1 MEDPLYFFISYPRNA
16 QENSGDFKFKV
27 QDNKQ
32 KPECIN
38 EDKTYENGIYYYK
51 KIFMINK
58 SKSKSKKEINYNFE
72 FIIGEDKYIISFDN
86 KDNTFIYD
94 VDLKVGKKIINIVKK
109 ISQSIIEYNDK
120 MEFFIEALEQRNEK
134 SKMDDLFK
142 DSIALYSKKKGFSL
156 LISLFLKIYERKDL
170 CSELLKLFR
179 DMNKNQKE
187 NDKNMDRKPY
197 LKNYIGEFNDILSKA
212 NSYDYDKI
220 ELYGLLLCYFN
231 FYDNDTFESILL
243 DLFKKNKKELFEIL
257 LIYNAHFKFPIKQ
270 DFNFFKDFIQ
280 YAIEKED
287 FTIFKCGLNYIKDLV
302 TFIDIMEINKEE
314 MFNLYTQKDEKC
326 IIKLDDNL
334 KFQILEKEE
343 AYNLDNEN
351 STINKIIRNIKS
363 IIDFSDN
370 NNTFLIYF
378 TNNFWKSILNYF
390 NEPTQDNISICYEL
404 RNLFLLYYDLVIKK
418 FEKKNPKKFVIK
430 NEVIN
435 YYEID
440 EFAFLLDQMI
450 KKHLSENKELE
461 SIEKLAYITKY
472 NPYYTDSK
480 YYNQVSS
487 DIFDLL
493 DLNNIDNDFIE
504 HFKEMNF
511 ELIFKENIPEYI
523 NKIFSKINNISDFD
537 TIIDLINIERLGD
550 KTSFLDSVKKKY
562 DKIITNDIELL
573 TDKELN
579 KAIKVIS
586 KLSIINFIFEEEKKK
601 FNFIEHKLKKLGKNI
616 IPLIYIEIIRQCM
629 KLEENTYDNVN
640 EENDEESKF
649 KKLKDFIFDKF
660 ANKLDDSKDI
670 DNIIKLINCL
680 EGHTEN
686 IEKDK
691 CNEIEDNTLNEQNDK
706 RKENILNEFLK
717 KLIEKN
723 LFTKEEYF
731 SRNKNLKIELLY
743 KLSENGKIKKNVG
756 EYYDKIQNLIKSI
769 KQDLDGQIE
778 KKTLE
783 EFLSNNESFV
793 KQRLSLIN
801 LIIDV
806 FKPEETYKKLN
817 KINDEI
823 NKEIENLI
831 FIKDNI
837 IIYHSVVYE
846 QIIKRL
852 IEIINNNQNKKIS
865 DYKGGK
871 DGKGGNIHEF
881 LNEIKSNNLVDIAN
895 KVNKVKNFLLFK
907 VIYEMNQGKDEEKN
921 FNDAYQELNE
931 IKEEIYKKI
940 GIIKLYEKYKKYFDK
955 IREKLSNNE
964 DRAKDFIKDFVDYYE
979 IKDKML
985 ENGLIIIFKSK
996 KFELDINSMIFFFG
1010 YFQTDN
1016 KEWNDKLSP
1025 EKYQNL
1031 SEKNFEG
1038 IKKNLDELR
1047 RSRIYD
1053 YNNIKNYN
1061 KLFTCLY
1068 DKREAFDFL
1077 FSKKVEDMNILK
1089 DRIQPNDRI
1098 LKVQD
1103 IEDTEKCIITIN
1115 RMRNLEDNN
1124 KIFKY
1129 IMALNDQII
1138 SQFVNFS
1145 KIYSS
1150 VIELDRN
1157 DDISENIFEQVNNI
1171 IKDATFNILQDYE
1184 DFFYYDEKNKKT
1196 EPITTEQLIH
1206 LKNKI
1211 HNENIKGNED
1221 DKIKAKCKVL
1231 IFFKNLVSNLE
1242 IINEYMDVLRT
1253 KGSSLPIKISIKIKK
1268 IEDKEHKEDNEP
1280 TIRFYLADK
1289 LIEFKD
1295 IRDFLFNAKNKYTTQ
1310 LDAIYKKDLNIR
1322 FLFGK
1327 QFRSIMKHIKSDL
1340 NIDSFLRFIL
1350 NNKNNNQEIKEG
1362 YKALKTN
1369 DIDYVKFYEL
1379 YNQYSLDSISDYITT
1394 LFSHNNIS
1402 IEQHYNEMQIISPDD
1417 KIYKGLFLHECEN
1430 NSMEEFILN
1439 LYWDKIK
1446 LLPIAQNVL
1455 ITNKETSSE
1464 QIQAFFHRAILCN
1477 YNTLYIIELNDSFN
1491 IYQQS
1496 IMNSYL
1502 DKLLTI
1508 KNEIY
1513 NEGKDEIIE
1522 KKNTQIY
1529 LDSCIVFVYDK
1540 SNKNITSFLN
1550 EIKKLDIQ
1558 HFESISNIEKNNKF
1572 LSELKNIKVITSD
1585 ICGLGKSQKIKK
1597 TILDNNKKYFHFPLG
1612 GILNKDIIFNK
1623 LSKLLKKIK
1632 SENYDKVAIHLDL
1645 TESKEQSILN
1655 EFFFSF
1661 LVTKFYTNNES
1672 IIYVPQDI
1680 DIYIEIPN
1688 CFTDYISKFRILNI
1702 FNKENITFE
1711 NMPKFNY
1718 SSETTKIFKR
1728 ILGLENNEDI
1738 QKFVEENMGKGKF
1751 SYHQIDIF
1759 IKLFISHIS
1768 QHIKFDPKFP
1778 LSINVKDITQD
1789 SIPQFAKCTPYF
1801 TNGSFAKLLTGTDKN
1816 KNDDKKDY
1824 VDKLSGVYKND
1835 LENMEFKEP
1844 LIYKNK
1850 DKLKFEKLY
1859 IPSHDSQEYKNSVE
1873 FLAELKKFLNL
1884 PNDVEKEVN
1893 GLNSLKSIIEEENN
1907 NYVITND
1914 NYRKMVLLAYRIKAN
1929 IPVIIMGDT
1938 GCGKTALIIKLNQI
1952 LNNGENK
1959 VEIINIHPGITD
1971 DKLCKIMDKKNEIA
1985 KKRKDEELWVF
1996 FDEINTCLSLSLL
2009 TEIFINRSYNGN
2021 ILSDNIRLIG
2031 ACNPYRKRKEN
2042 HEKYGLSMSDDKDND
2057 LVYLVEPIPQSLLY
2071 YVFSFGSIDEK
2082 DEKRYI
2088 QSIIEPLFSPEEA
2101 YLHRITTDAISQ
2113 CHIYLRKTFDPSV
2126 VSLREIAR
2134 FSKCLKYFQ
2143 NYFSIKNK
2151 YEKRSNNMKNNKL
2164 RSIICTIY
2172 LNYYI
2177 RLTDAEVRT
2186 NFDFD
2191 LRPTLLKLVNNSDQI
2206 IEKEG
2211 EDLMDQIKNDD
2222 LKFEIKNRPEENI
2235 ENFSDFLK
2243 IEEEYLLNQIELDEG
2258 IGRNTL
2264 LKENVFLLFLSVNTN
2279 IPYII
2284 IGKPGSGKSLS
2295 AQLINKSMRG
2305 KYSKNKFFQQ
2315 FPEIIQTYFQGS
2327 ESTQPEDVENLFEKA
2342 KKKLDY
2348 FKNKDIKKEELPIS
2362 LVLFDE
2368 LGLAERSKS
2377 NPLKVLHS
2385 KLEYTGKE
2393 EGLSFVGISNYSLDA
2408 AKINRALVSCVP
2420 DLDQKIGDLI
2430 ETSGNIVES
2439 ISDKLKNDQIFQIL
2453 SKTYFNYKKEL
2464 QTIKELVTYKQYVI
2478 EQNSSNNNNTTK
2490 PKVDNQKQLE
2500 DNKKKEET
2508 ISRIAEI
2515 SKSKGDKIKGIEDLK
2530 VGKQEVN
2537 QENPDVIKLKED
2549 LIKNNKSESEG
2560 KTQNDEKT
2568 VYSIESEEKNND
2580 LKKGNKREKRQFKF
2594 IKKEKKFI
2602 YLLKKENKI
2611 RKDFHGNRDFYNLIR
2626 GIAKELAKKGDLNDK
2641 DKVSIVIHYIERNFG
2656 GIDYEIDVNLDLILD
2671 DISED
2676 VKKLKNILEDYDLYD
2691 EKKKT
2696 TKLPSVFLF
2705 KKIYNFECEVMD
2717 PNSKLR
2723 IEKDKLNDY
2732 NLNKC
2737 ISENIKDENSRY
2749 LLLKIKPSLTRLIY
2763 QKIKLQHPFKN
2774 IKLYDGS
2781 PFENDK
2787 NKEYRFKKINEIQ
2800 DDAKDDKLIIIENL
2814 DQIHPFL
2821 FDLYNMNY
2829 IIKDEKKLARICLEV
2844 FNEQLTLV
2852 NDKFRIIILVNRR
2865 FVDNCNLA
2873 FLNRLEKMNL
2883 TFNKLLDNRL
2893 KRIAENII
2901 KDIKLKNTIKK
2912 YKRINFSLRDLLI
2925 NSEEEEIQGLVYYF
2939 SQESKKNEDKYNEDI
2954 KEANINEE
2962 QLTEQLKEKV
2972 LQKIYKILPQDIISV
2987 LSEDNIIRKKYCDL
3001 KNIYNFEDYINDEE
3015 SKKYKISIIYTYTG
3029 ITNIVNGLNK
3039 GMSFMVSELKSEN
3052 ELKNLINELK
3062 IKNENNKNKEG
3073 KTIYIKFEQSNS
3085 EKIKFISNY
3094 ILSNLLDDK
3103 YNYIII
3109 MHINRNFN
3117 VHNNKEKI
3125 YSLPDIYPEIN
3136 QLFIDN
3142 LNGNNKMKLNYFLTR
3157 DIKEILE
3164 EKRNDLNLDNEFIK
3178 TLKKYLKN
3186 NLNKKSFDENLIKD
3200 YINEII
3206 SYFDEEASTKEKIF
3220 EITFKLIDQNKD
3232 EETNCKDIID
3242 EIYNNRYITIYTID
3256 IVSCLIEYIIENIF
3270 NKYLEKIFDI
3280 LEDNNIL
3287 TTLYQIK
3294 KNNLETISKNLIE
3307 EIINKYLN
3315 EMIKMKKYNKNPKFL
3330 FNHNI
3335 PGFYNFYVKISEY
3348 IYKTITLNFSNN
3360 EKKLRKLAKAT
3371 FDKMKDFND
3380 VEESSLNNLYDEVKK
3395 NDKYILE
3402 LINKIPYN
3410 FILQDYLTYFLRKY
3424 ENPAGIYKSED
3435 ISHKM
3440 IDLLLKLRF
3449 DENYPLLKGSDNINN
3464 LLLRIIWIESNVN
3477 YILNSLKILKSALT
3491 IFNNNENYLFN
3502 SINELIFKEKSIRYI
3517 TNEKKNPE
3525 HTKIVNECFYV
3536 LLASIC
3542 YIITSEE
3549 IQLIEIIDSKNQ
3561 NEIEID
3567 YYCNILIEINKILQ
3581 FLNDDLRIFLNEMYI
3596 IDELIKI
3603 IDLFKNNNN
3612 LEKINKIKNNLR
3624 ENAIIIQK
3632 YSNINNDEILSEKLI
3647 YNFEDLYSLIFKDE
3661 IVNKNNKEYFD
3672 KLRYIFYKEI
3682 KKISD
3687 IGYRYKIFEKIIEFD
3702 EIIKKSNDIFQI
3714 LLKKVIKKEEFV
3726 ESRNN
3731 LLNSD
3736 DNLIKL
3742 IETNLINNN
3751 NFTLSET
3758 LLYFFEKNSMIYLN
3772 YILND
3777 KEIKLNLEDDEVK
3790 DKKDKNKKI
3799 KGPLQIFKD
3808 CIQFLQYYISKP
3820 EKFES
3825 KSKETC
3831 KLFCLGY
3838 IRVYCYTFI
3847 NMILEGKPEIKESKI
3862 FDIINGK
3869 ESLYKMI
3876 RLYLYKILF
3885 NKKSIYVFINQ
3896 ENFKKYKLNEFVDL
3910 KKLLQN
3916 NDFINIYKIDNKIK
3930 TLNEDYYDQSKKVI
3944 EKYKK
3949 DAFKNKIKEKE
3960 LNIEE
3965 TGIDNFYVASF
3976 NSTLAN
3982 LQMENSDV
3990 NKDFYKNICLPL
4002 FNKDKLLSKA
4012 IPLFYDYS
4020 VFKKLKENFGINPNN
4035 IKAFLYGY
4043 RFCLNELFSANSKGI
4058 YYPLYNGK
4066 ISYLKDKLY
4075 PGNDT
4080 KPNPIY
4086 YQIIN
4091 HFKTKPK
4098 SGCYV
4103 CLCDKGGYYH
4113 SVPSGFPGKKELGKK
4128 CPKCQK
4134 EIGSWVAGLVYKDVV
4149 PVKREKYYRIFK
4161 DEKEIDSLKKQTK
4174 TSEKLKEIHKLTLE
4188 QYKEN
4193 YIKKAAKSEKG
4204 VYVPTFND
4212 FKNDEKVIRNLSPIS
4227 YRLLNYILYTHL
4239 FFASLIQEKK
4249 EFKSYLPEKGKT
4261 KMSWVETLSECWQL
4275 LNKELLKEN
4284 IDSIENFLNC
4294 CFIDV
4299 FSILSSAKT
4308 IEKYEDLIAL
4318 EEKLEQKIEGV
4329 VGKIKIENNKKNLIK
4344 KKNEEDITSFIN
4356 LLKEEFT
4363 SDFYKAEEFPFY
4375 DYFYYSDYLS
4385 EQYIN
4390 EKLSH
4395 MDENKYPV
4403 LKNYLDKIGKTDID
4417 QYSLD
4422 NLNIFHNPL
4431 NLINEKYF
4439 NNISRKYAENKKL
4452 KEEQIYINNKEII
4465 DNFIKYYNSLKIK
4478 DNNEIIKLSPD
4489 NPLKSFLIDN
4499 NDNIGNT
4506 YISIYKKFIKN
4517 QNDILETL
4525 LDNKINRG
4533 LFDINCKNKINIQN
4547 INDNEIFTS
4556 KLPEKV
4562 SFIEILFNS
4571 SYKKILDS
4579 ESKSYEL
4586 YKEYEIN
4593 YDLIEENLT
4602 ELLLKNKKLLNENIT
4617 EFIYNN
4623 ESFSNQVTNLI
4634 TIFKKRY
4641 TIKNIGTHDKVAI
4654 YEFYKPNK
4662 NNIFVSK
4669 NMINDFLTLI
4679 NFLNDKRKEGENKE
4693 YTEETKLYDVVLLL
4707 KETVSNF
4714 LIKLFEDK
4722 EILTINKTVGIFD
4735 YYLKLIYKDII
4746 KDINDYQEVL
4756 DDATIAN
4763 INKYYE
4769 KEHLITKK
4777 NLAYAIRLF
4786 ITLVLVPEEE
4796 KENKI
4801 KLNNNNIINYLKSP
4815 DLWNIDVSDID
4826 FNKNLNELKIFN
4838 VKINQILSLYDT
4850 LGKDIE
4856 DNLIDE
4862 VEKENKP
4869 EKEVKIIHDN
4879 KLPENNQDKSLKI
4892 LDGNNKVEE
4901 EEEEDDDIFG
4911 PNKKDTDDEIDSD

>member
-1 MEDPLYFFISYPRNA
+1 M
-16 QENSGDFKFKV
+16 
-27 QDNKQ
+27 
-32 KPECIN
+32 PECIN
-38 EDKTYENGIYYYK
+38 EDKIYENGIYYYK

-58 SKSKSKKEINYNFE
+58 SKSKSKKPINYNFE

-94 VDLKVGKKIINIVKK
+94 VDLKVGKKIIDIFKNID
-109 ISQSIIEYNDK
+109 QSKIEYNDK
-120 MEFFIEALEQRNEK
+120 MQFFIEALEQRNEK
-134 SKMDDLFK
+134 SKTDDLFK
-142 DSIALYSKKKGFSL
+142 DTIALYSKKKGFSL

-170 CSELLKLFR
+170 CSELLKLFK
-179 DMNKNQKE
+179 DMNKNPKDNE
-187 NDKNMDRKPY
+187 KNMDRKAC
-197 LKNYIGEFNDILSKA
+197 LKNYTEEFNEILSKSD
-212 NSYDYDKI
+212 SYDYDKI
-220 ELYGLLLCYFN
+220 EFYGLLLCYFN
-231 FYDNDTFESILL
+231 YYDYENFDSILL
-243 DLFKKNKKELFEIL
+243 DLFKKSKKELFEIL
-257 LIYNAHFKFPIKQ
+257 LIYNAHFKYPIKQ
-270 DFNFFKDFIQ
+270 DFKFIKDFIQ
-280 YAIEKED
+280 YAIKKED
-287 FTIFKCGLNYIKDLV
+287 FAIFQCGLNYIKDLV

-334 KFQILEKEE
+334 KFQIVDKEE

-363 IIDFSDN
+363 IIEFCEN

-378 TNNFWKSILNYF
+378 TNNFWKYILNYF

-404 RNLFLLYYDLVIKK
+404 RKLFLLYYDLVIKK
-418 FEKKNPKKFVIK
+418 FEKKPKKFTIK

-435 YYEID
+435 YFEID

-450 KKHLSENKELE
+450 KKHLSEKKDLE

-493 DLNNIDNDFIE
+493 DLNNIDDDFIE
-504 HFKEMNF
+504 HFREMNF
-511 ELIFKENIPEYI
+511 ELIFKENISEYI

-537 TIIDLINIERLGD
+537 TIIDLINIERLED

-562 DKIITNDIELL
+562 DKIITNDVELL
-573 TDKELN
+573 KGKELN

-601 FNFIEHKLKKLGKNI
+601 FYFVDHKLKKLGKSI

-629 KLEENTYDNVN
+629 KLEENTYDNFG
-640 EENDEESKF
+640 EQNDEESKF
-649 KKLKDFIFDKF
+649 KKLKDYIFDKF
-660 ANKLDDSKDI
+660 ANKLDDSNDI

-680 EGHTEN
+680 EGHKEN
-686 IEKDK
+686 IQKDK
-691 CNEIEDNTLNEQNDK
+691 SNDIDDNTLNEQGDK

-743 KLSENGKIKKNVG
+743 KLYENGKIKKNVG

-769 KQDLDGQIE
+769 KQDLDGQIK

-783 EFLSNNESFV
+783 DFLSNNESFI

-806 FKPEETYKKLN
+806 FKPDETFKKLN
-817 KINDEI
+817 KINDDI
-823 NKEIENLI
+823 NKEIKKLI
-831 FIKDNI
+831 FIKENI
-837 IIYHSVVYE
+837 IIYHGEVYE

-852 IEIINNNQNKKIS
+852 IEIIDNNQNKKIS

-881 LNEIKSNNLVDIAN
+881 LNEIKSNNLEDTAN
-895 KVNKVKNFLLFK
+895 KVDSVKKFLLFN

-921 FNDAYQELNE
+921 FNDAYNELNE
-931 IKEEIYKKI
+931 IGDEIKNI

-964 DRAKDFIKDFVDYYE
+964 DRAKDFIKDFMNHYK

-1016 KEWNDKLSP
+1016 KDWNDKLSP

-1031 SEKNFEG
+1031 SKKKYEE
-1038 IKKNLDELR
+1038 IKKRSEELR
-1047 RSRIYD
+1047 RSKIYD

-1068 DKREAFDFL
+1068 DKREAIDFL
-1077 FSKKVEDMNILK
+1077 FSKKVDDMNILK

-1098 LKVQD
+1098 LSVND
-1103 IEDTEKCIITIN
+1103 IEDTERCIVAIN
-1115 RMRNLEDNN
+1115 RMKKLKDNN

-1129 IMALNDQII
+1129 IMAMNDEII
-1138 SQFVNFS
+1138 GQFENYS

-1157 DDISENIFEQVNNI
+1157 DDISENIYEQVNNI

-1184 DFFYYDEKNKKT
+1184 EFFYYDEKSKKH
-1196 EPITTEQLIH
+1196 EPITTEELIH

-1221 DKIKAKCKVL
+1221 DKIKAKCKIL

-1253 KGSSLPIKISIKIKK
+1253 KGSSLPIKISIKINK
-1268 IEDKEHKEDNEP
+1268 IEDKEHKEDSEP
-1280 TIRFYLADK
+1280 TIKYFLADK
-1289 LIEFKD
+1289 LMEFKD
-1295 IRDFLFNAKNKYTTQ
+1295 IRDFLFNAKNKYTAQ

-1327 QFRSIMKHIKSDL
+1327 QFRSLMKHIKSNL

-1362 YKALKTN
+1362 YKAIQSNAT
-1369 DIDYVKFYEL
+1369 DYVKFYEL
-1379 YNQYSLDSISDYITT
+1379 YNQNSLDSISKYITT
-1394 LFSHNNIS
+1394 LFNHNHIS
-1402 IEQHYNEMQIISPDD
+1402 VEQHYNEMRIITGDD
-1417 KIYKGLFLHECEN
+1417 KVYKGIFLHECEN

-1446 LLPIAQNVL
+1446 VLPIAQNVL

-1464 QIQAFFHRAILCN
+1464 EIQAFFHRAILCN

-1508 KNEIY
+1508 KNETY
-1513 NEGKDEIIE
+1513 NEGKDENIE

-1540 SNKNITSFLN
+1540 SNKNITSFIN
-1550 EIKKLDIQ
+1550 EIEKLDIQ
-1558 HFESISNIEKNNKF
+1558 HFENISNIDKNNRF
-1572 LSELKNIKVITSD
+1572 LSELNNIKVITSD
-1585 ICGLGKSQKIKK
+1585 ICGLGKSEIIKK
-1597 TILDNNKKYFHFPLG
+1597 TILDKNKKYFHFPLG
-1612 GILNKDIIFNK
+1612 GILTKDIIFNK
-1623 LSKLLKKIK
+1623 LDKLLKKIK
-1632 SENYDKVAIHLDL
+1632 NEDYKKVAIHLDL
-1645 TESKEQSILN
+1645 TESKEKSIIN

-1672 IIYVPQDI
+1672 IIYIPQDI

-1688 CFTDYISKFRILNI
+1688 CFIDYLSKFRVLNI
-1702 FNKENITFE
+1702 FNKENITLQK
-1711 NMPKFNY
+1711 MPKFNY
-1718 SSETTKIFKR
+1718 SNETTKIFKR
-1728 ILGLENNEDI
+1728 TLGLESNEDI
-1738 QKFVEENMGKGKF
+1738 QKFVEKNIGKGNY
-1751 SYHQIDIF
+1751 SYHQINIF
-1759 IKLFISHIS
+1759 IRLFISQYS
-1768 QHIKFDPKFP
+1768 KLNFKFS
-1778 LSINVKDITQD
+1778 LSIKGKDITKD
-1789 SIPQFAKCTPYF
+1789 FIEQFARCTQYF
-1801 TNGSFAKLLTGTDKN
+1801 TNGSFAKLLTSTDKN
-1816 KNDDKKDY
+1816 KDDEQKDY
-1824 VDKLSGVYKND
+1824 IDILSEVYKND
-1835 LENMEFKEP
+1835 LDNMKFKDP
-1844 LIYKNK
+1844 LIYIIKE
-1850 DKLKFEKLY
+1850 KLKCEQLQ
-1859 IPSHDSQEYKNSVE
+1859 IPDHDSKEYKGSKDY
-1873 FLAELKKFLNL
+1873 LASIKKFLDL
-1884 PNDVEKEVN
+1884 PNDVEKGEN
-1893 GLNSLKSIIEEENN
+1893 GLRSLLSIIEEENN

-1914 NYRKMVLLAYRIKAN
+1914 NFRKMILLVYRIKAN

-1971 DKLCKIMDKKNEIA
+1971 DKLCEIMKEKNEIA
-1985 KKRKDEELWVF
+1985 EKRKDEELWVF

-2021 ILSDNIRLIG
+2021 SLHDNIRLIG
-2031 ACNPYRKRKEN
+2031 ACNPYIKRNEN
-2042 HEKYGLSMSDDKDND
+2042 SEKYGLSMSDDKDND
-2057 LVYLVEPIPQSLLY
+2057 LVYLVEPLPQSLLY
-2071 YVFSFGSIDEK
+2071 YVFSFGSIDEN
-2082 DEKRYI
+2082 DEKKYI
-2088 QSIIEPLFSPEEA
+2088 QSIIEPLFSPEES
-2101 YLHRITTDAISQ
+2101 YLHKITTEAISQ
-2113 CHIYLRKTFDPSV
+2113 CHIYLRKKFGPSV

-2134 FSKCLKYFQ
+2134 FSKCIKYFQ

-2151 YEKRSNNMKNNKL
+2151 YENRNNNEKNNKL

-2186 NFDFD
+2186 NFDFA
-2191 LRPTLLKLVNNSDQI
+2191 LRPILLNLVNNSDQI
-2206 IEKEG
+2206 IKNEG
-2211 EDLMDQIKNDD
+2211 GDLMDQIKNDD
-2222 LKFEIKNRPEENI
+2222 FRFEIKNRPEEYIND
-2235 ENFSDFLK
+2235 FSDFLK
-2243 IEEEYLLNQIELDEG
+2243 IEEEYVLNQIELDEG
-2258 IGRNTL
+2258 IGKNTL

-2279 IPYII
+2279 IPFII

-2315 FPEIIQTYFQGS
+2315 FPQIIQTYFQGS

-2385 KLEYTGKE
+2385 KLEYTGKD

-2408 AKINRALVSCVP
+2408 AKINRALVSSVP
-2420 DLDQKIGDLI
+2420 DLDQKLGDLI

-2453 SKTYFNYKKEL
+2453 SKTYFNYKNEL
-2464 QTIKELVTYKQYVI
+2464 QTIKELVTYKQYVN
-2478 EQNSSNNNNTTK
+2478 EQNNNKNITM
-2490 PKVDNQKQLE
+2490 PKVDNQKQFENDKTE
-2500 DNKKKEET
+2500 DKAVPKIT
-2508 ISRIAEI
+2508 EI
-2515 SKSKGDKIKGIEDLK
+2515 SETKDDKLKGIEDLK
-2530 VGKQEVN
+2530 EGQQEAN

-2549 LIKNNKSESEG
+2549 LIKNNKSVSEG
-2560 KTQNDEKT
+2560 KTQNDGYT
-2568 VYSIESEEKNND
+2568 IVSESEEKNND
-2580 LKKGNKREKRQFKF
+2580 LRKEKKREKRQFKF
-2594 IKKEKKFI
+2594 IKEEKEFI

-2611 RKDFHGNRDFYNLIR
+2611 RKDFHGNRDFYNLIK
-2626 GIAKELAKKGDLNDK
+2626 GIAKELAKKGESNDK
-2641 DKVSIVIHYIERNFG
+2641 DKVSIVIRYIERNFG
-2656 GIDYEIDVNLDLILD
+2656 GIDYEIDVDLNLILD
-2671 DISED
+2671 DNSDDI
-2676 VKKLKNILEDYDLYD
+2676 KKLRNILEDYDLYD

-2705 KKIYNFECEVMD
+2705 KKIYNFECEDID

-2732 NLNKC
+2732 NLNRC
-2737 ISENIKDENSRY
+2737 IYENIKDENSRY

-2781 PFENDK
+2781 PFENDN

-2829 IIKDEKKLARICLEV
+2829 IIKDEKKFARICLEV

-2883 TFNKLLDNRL
+2883 TFNKLLDNQL

-2939 SQESKKNEDKYNEDI
+2939 SQESKKNDDDSNDDL
-2954 KEANINEE
+2954 KEVNVNEE

-3001 KNIYNFEDYINDEE
+3001 KNIYNFKDYINDEE
-3015 SKKYKISIIYTYTG
+3015 TKKYKISIIYTYTG
-3029 ITNIVNGLNK
+3029 ITNIVTGLNK

-3052 ELKNLINELK
+3052 GLKNLINEIK

-3073 KTIYIKFEQSNS
+3073 KTIFIKFEQSNS
-3085 EKIKFISNY
+3085 EKIKFISNF
-3094 ILSNLLDDK
+3094 ILSNLMDDE
-3103 YNYIII
+3103 YNYIIT

-3164 EKRNDLNLDNEFIK
+3164 EKRKDLNLDDEFSK

-3186 NLNKKSFDENLIKD
+3186 NLNKKSYDENMIND
-3200 YINEII
+3200 YINEIQT
-3206 SYFDEEASTKEKIF
+3206 YLNDEESIKEKIF
-3220 EITFKLIDQNKD
+3220 EITYKLIDQNKD
-3232 EETNCKDIID
+3232 EETNCKEIID
-3242 EIYNNRYITIYTID
+3242 EIYNNKYITIYTID

-3270 NKYLEKIFDI
+3270 NKYLEKVFEI

-3287 TTLYQIK
+3287 TTLLEIK
-3294 KNNLETISKNLIE
+3294 KNNFENISKNLVE
-3307 EIINKYLN
+3307 EIINKYLD
-3315 EMIKMKKYNKNPKFL
+3315 EIIKIKNYKRNPKFL
-3330 FNHNI
+3330 FNYNI

-3348 IYKTITLNFSNN
+3348 VNKTITLNYANN

-3371 FDKMKDFND
+3371 FDKMKEFND
-3380 VEESSLNNLYDEVKK
+3380 IEESLLNNTYDEVKN
-3395 NDKYILE
+3395 NDKYIFE

-3410 FILQDYLTYFLRKY
+3410 LILQDYLTYYLQKH
-3424 ENPAGIYKSED
+3424 ENPSGIYKKDD

-3449 DENYPLLKGSDNINN
+3449 DDNYLLLKGSDNINN

-3477 YILNSLKILKSALT
+3477 YILNTLKILKNALM
-3491 IFNNNENYLFN
+3491 IFNNNENNLFN
-3502 SINELIFKEKSIRYI
+3502 SINELIFKEKNLRYI

-3542 YIITSEE
+3542 YVITSDE
-3549 IQLIEIIDSKNQ
+3549 IQLIEIIDSKNE
-3561 NEIEID
+3561 NEIDLE
-3567 YYCNILIEINKILQ
+3567 YYSNILIEINKILQ

-3603 IDLFKNNNN
+3603 IDLIKNNNN
-3612 LEKINKIKNNLR
+3612 IEKINKIKSNLR
-3624 ENAIIIQK
+3624 ENAFIIQK
-3632 YSNINNDEILSEKLI
+3632 YANIDNDELLSEKLI
-3647 YNFEDLYSLIFKDE
+3647 NNFEDLYSLIIKDE

-3687 IGYRYKIFEKIIEFD
+3687 VGYRYKIFEKILEFD

-3714 LLKKVIKKEEFV
+3714 LLKKVIKKEEFDV
-3726 ESRNN
+3726 SRNN
-3731 LLNSD
+3731 LLNSE

-3742 IETNLINNN
+3742 FEKYIINNN
-3751 NFTLSET
+3751 FVLSET
-3758 LLYFFEKNSMIYLN
+3758 LLYFFEKNSLIYLN

-3777 KEIKLNLEDDEVK
+3777 KEVKLNLEDDEVK
-3790 DKKDKNKKI
+3790 DKKDKII

-3825 KSKETC
+3825 KSKEIC

-3838 IRVYCYTFI
+3838 IRVYCFTFI
-3847 NMILEGKPEIKESKI
+3847 NMVLEGKPDIKESKI
-3862 FDIINGK
+3862 FDVINGK
-3869 ESLYKMI
+3869 ESLFKMI

-3885 NKKSIYVFINQ
+3885 NKKSIYVFIDQ
-3896 ENFKKYKLNEFVDL
+3896 ENFKKYKLNEFIDL

-3930 TLNEDYYDQSKKVI
+3930 TLNEEYYKQSNKVI

-3949 DAFKNKIKEKE
+3949 DAFKNEIKERE
-3960 LNIEE
+3960 LKIDEI
-3965 TGIDNFYVASF
+3965 GIDNFYVASY

-3990 NKDFYKNICLPL
+3990 NKDFYNNICLPL
-4002 FNKDKLLSKA
+4002 FKKDTLLFKA
-4012 IPLFYDYS
+4012 ISLFYDSS
-4020 VFKKLKENFGINPNN
+4020 VFKKLKENFGINPDN

-4043 RFCLNELFSANSKGI
+4043 RFCLNEIFSANSKGI
-4058 YYPLYNGK
+4058 YYSLYNGK
-4066 ISYLKDKLY
+4066 ISHLKEKLY

-4086 YQIIN
+4086 YQIIK

-4098 SGCYV
+4098 CGCYV
-4103 CLCDKGGYYH
+4103 CLCDKGGYYQ
-4113 SVPSGFPGKKELGKK
+4113 SIPLGFPGKKELGKK

-4134 EIGSWVAGLVYKDVV
+4134 EIGSWMVGVVYKEVK
-4149 PVKREKYYRIFK
+4149 PVKREKYFRIFK
-4161 DEKEIDSLKKQTK
+4161 DDKEIDSLKKQFK
-4174 TSEKLKEIHKLTLE
+4174 TAEKLKEINKLTLE

-4193 YIKKAAKSEKG
+4193 YIKKAAKNEKG
-4204 VYVPTFND
+4204 VYVPTSND
-4212 FKNDEKVIRNLSPIS
+4212 FKSDEKVIRNLSPIS

-4239 FFASLIQEKK
+4239 YFASLITGKND
-4249 EFKSYLPEKGKT
+4249 FKSYLPEIGKT
-4261 KMSWVETLSECWQL
+4261 KMSWVETISECWQL

-4284 IDSIENFLNC
+4284 IDSIEKFLNY

-4299 FSILSSAKT
+4299 FSILNSAK
-4308 IEKYEDLIAL
+4308 IIDKYDDLITL
-4318 EEKLEQKIEGV
+4318 EDELELKIKGV
-4329 VGKIKIENNKKNLIK
+4329 VEKIKEENYKNNLIK

-4363 SDFYKAEEFPFY
+4363 SDFYKTEEFPFY
-4375 DYFYYSDYLS
+4375 DYFYYSDYLN

-4403 LKNYLDKIGKTDID
+4403 LKYYLDQIGKTDKE
-4417 QYSLD
+4417 QYSLE
-4422 NLNIFHNPL
+4422 NLNIFNDAL

-4439 NNISRKYAENKKL
+4439 NNISRKYAEKRKL
-4452 KEEQIYINNKEII
+4452 KEEQLYINNKELI
-4465 DNFIKYYNSLKIK
+4465 DNFIKFYNSLKLK
-4478 DNNEIIKLSPD
+4478 DNNEIIKLSID

-4499 NDNIGNT
+4499 NDSIGNT
-4506 YISIYKKFIKN
+4506 YISIYKKFIKH
-4517 QNDILETL
+4517 QNDTLETL

-4533 LFDINCKNKINIQN
+4533 LFDINCKNKINVQN

-4571 SYKKILDS
+4571 SHKKILDS
-4579 ESKSYEL
+4579 ESRNYEL

-4602 ELLLKNKKLLNENIT
+4602 ELLLKNKKLLNENQIT

-4641 TIKNIGTHDKVAI
+4641 TIKNLGLHDKAAI

-4662 NNIFVSK
+4662 NNIYVSK

-4707 KETVSNF
+4707 KDAVSNY
-4714 LIKLFEDK
+4714 LNKLFENK

-4735 YYLKLIYKDII
+4735 YYLKLIYGDII
-4746 KDINDYQEVL
+4746 KDIKDYQEVL
-4756 DDATIAN
+4756 DDNTIAN

-4777 NLAYAIRLF
+4777 DLAYAIRIF

-4801 KLNNNNIINYLKSP
+4801 QLNNNNVINYLKSY
-4815 DLWNIDVSDID
+4815 DLWNIDINDID
-4826 FNKNLNELKIFN
+4826 FNKNLNELKTFN

-4856 DNLIDE
+4856 ENLLEE
-4862 VEKENKP
+4862 VERQSKP
-4869 EKEVKIIHDN
+4869 EKEVKIIDDN
-4879 KLPENNQDKSLKI
+4879 KLPENSKDKPLNVLQGK
-4892 LDGNNKVEE
+4892 NKVEE
-4901 EEEEDDDIFG
+4901 EEEEDDDDMFG
-4911 PNKKDTDDEIDSD
+4911 PNKKDSDGEIESD